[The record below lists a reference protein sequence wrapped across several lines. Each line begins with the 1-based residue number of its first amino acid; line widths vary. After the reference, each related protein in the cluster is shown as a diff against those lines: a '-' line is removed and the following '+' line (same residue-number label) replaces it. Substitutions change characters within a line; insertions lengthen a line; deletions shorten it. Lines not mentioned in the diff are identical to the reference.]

1 MISMKKT
8 ICLLLVLII
17 SFFLTTTGVA
27 AKVVAMEKGSY
38 EVGKDEVIDD
48 DLFVGAETVDIEGT
62 VNGDVYIG
70 AETVRVNGKI
80 NGDLHV
86 GTGTFHLGGSVRDD
100 VYVGA
105 GNVTL
110 SKAKIGDSLLIGSG
124 NVCIDE
130 DSSIGVSVIAG
141 SGTFSLYAPVVRN
154 VFVGAGTV
162 EINSEVGG
170 EARLGGGDISL
181 GPKAKVGKDLY
192 YTLGEAGKNIRMA
205 DDAVVSGKVQKIEQ
219 KFADKKDIEN
229 VKTGIGSAFKTVNI
243 FMTLISFIGAF
254 IVGYLGL
261 KYFPKLFSESASL
274 VSKSFFKSLGIGFL
288 VTLVA
293 LPVLIILVLTGV
305 GAALA
310 GILLLV
316 FLLYLY
322 LSKLVVSVSLGNWIA
337 EKFNWKMS
345 VYGVFAVG
353 LFGVYLLKE
362 FPYFGFILGLVI
374 LWSGL
379 GALILNLK
387 YNISSKKQKTPQ
399 SN

>member
-1 MISMKKT
+1 
-8 ICLLLVLII
+8 
-17 SFFLTTTGVA
+17 
-27 AKVVAMEKGSY
+27 
-38 EVGKDEVIDD
+38 
-48 DLFVGAETVDIEGT
+48 
-62 VNGDVYIG
+62 VN
-70 AETVRVNGKI
+70 
-80 NGDLHV
+80 
-86 GTGTFHLGGSVRDD
+86 
-100 VYVGA
+100 
-105 GNVTL
+105 
-110 SKAKIGDSLLIGSG
+110 
-124 NVCIDE
+124 IDE
-130 DSSIGVSVIAG
+130 DSSIGGSLLAG
-141 SGTFSLYAPVVRN
+141 SGTLSLYAPVARN
-154 VFVGAGTV
+154 VFVGAGTI

-170 EARLGGGDISL
+170 EARLGAGDISL
-181 GPKAKVGKDLY
+181 GPNAKIGKDLY
-192 YTLGEAGKNIRMA
+192 YTVGEEGKNIKMA
-205 DDAVVSGKVQKIEQ
+205 EGAVVSGKVQKVVQ
-219 KFADKKDIEN
+219 KFADKKGIEKA
-229 VKTGIGSAFKTVNI
+229 KTGISSAFKTVNI

-288 VTLVA
+288 VTLAA

-310 GILLLV
+310 GILFLV

-379 GALILNLK
+379 GAMVINLK
-387 YNISSKKQKTPQ
+387 SSISSKK
-399 SN
+399 